1 MCPADS
7 GCRIVALPRIV
18 ASRACVR
25 TCVTRTR
32 RVLFRGAVHLHNE
45 KLWSSDLNMLEGSAK
60 FRKKRCSAWR
70 ECSELRACFCACS
83 FAILEVNIIFSLLP
97 KFWINFSW
105 YTNIWPWCRTPD
117 PNTASVFGYSDNVPL
132 LYLRDQSDAIASSQ
146 RPNPPYAR
154 ISTSCEFH
162 SIAFFAYQPQFY
174 NYFYSP
180 CENTCCLRIL
190 YITDNIQFD
199 LLCGCSI

>member
-32 RVLFRGAVHLHNE
+32 RVLFRGAVRLHN
-45 KLWSSDLNMLEGSAK
+45 KKSWSSDLNMLEGSAK

-83 FAILEVNIIFSLLP
+83 FAILEVNITFFLVAGVFEKLQLIHRDLTTMLYTRSKHGKPFWLYRRYPSTVFAGPIWRDCFKSETQPSLRP
-97 KFWINFSW
+97 HF
-105 YTNIWPWCRTPD
+105 Y
-117 PNTASVFGYSDNVPL
+117 L
-132 LYLRDQSDAIASSQ
+132 LQ
-146 RPNPPYAR
+146 
-154 ISTSCEFH
+154 IS
-162 SIAFFAYQPQFY
+162 
-174 NYFYSP
+174 
-180 CENTCCLRIL
+180 LDR
-190 YITDNIQFD
+190 
-199 LLCGCSI
+199 LLCLPTPILLLFLFSPTKYLLLKSFTYYW